1 MVRTY
6 RTTFI
11 GLALAAILVLGGAL
25 SAQAIPITS
34 IGLTG
39 FVNFVDDSGNPWDI
53 TLDSMVTG
61 TAYWDET
68 RLLGGEE
75 VLRDLDDPN
84 MNLEITIGNFSYNFF
99 DDFSFKILDFGF
111 MDGFL
116 RNIFLFGE
124 GPDGDFFDISYD
136 FFGSANVFS
145 LNIGSVTGEVAPV
158 PEPTTILLFA
168 TGLAGL
174 AVVGRRRRN

>member
-1 MVRTY
+1 MVRTV

-11 GLALAAILVLGGAL
+11 GLALAAVLVLGGAF
-25 SAQAIPITS
+25 SAQATS

-84 MNLEITIGNFSYNFF
+84 MNLDITIGNFSYNFF
-99 DDFSFKILDFGF
+99 DDLSFKILDFRG
-111 MDGFL
+111 
-116 RNIFLFGE
+116 I
-124 GPDGDFFDISYD
+124 ICH
-136 FFGSANVFS
+136 
-145 LNIGSVTGEVAPV
+145 
-158 PEPTTILLFA
+158 
-168 TGLAGL
+168 
-174 AVVGRRRRN
+174 